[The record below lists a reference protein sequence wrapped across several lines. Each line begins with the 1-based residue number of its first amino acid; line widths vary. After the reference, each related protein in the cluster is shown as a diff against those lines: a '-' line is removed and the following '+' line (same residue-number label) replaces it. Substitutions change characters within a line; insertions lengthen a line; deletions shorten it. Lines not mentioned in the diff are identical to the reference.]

1 MRVKN
6 VKKKTLAGHFWN
18 EKGLGMNHLRLHYSL
33 WVYQLKTYIFARS
46 RFMNHTYLSDFSIF
60 FSMLFYCDLFGVY
73 CKICLWLEI
82 LPIVY
87 ETERFSALVTWK
99 FERV

>member
-1 MRVKN
+1 
-6 VKKKTLAGHFWN
+6 
-18 EKGLGMNHLRLHYSL
+18 
-33 WVYQLKTYIFARS
+33 
-46 RFMNHTYLSDFSIF
+46 MNHTHLSDFSIF

-87 ETERFSALVTWK
+87 ETERFSALVT
-99 FERV
+99 